1 MTASVSTML
10 GAYSGAFSDA
20 ALEKA
25 KTALRYDA
33 ATLRWARLVFLL
45 FLGVSVSRAD
55 QTVNVGPGIAFS
67 PSSVTIAPG
76 EKIIWIW
83 MGSPHSSTSNASSG
97 PEVWDSGVL
106 STGAT
111 FSHTFTNPGTYPYY
125 CVVHSS
131 PTGTAMNGV
140 VQVVPSTPTPTPPPA
155 TPTPSL
161 ATPTPPPGNPASI
174 PDAGRAGR
182 AALAMAILAVGL
194 RLLARRGEA

>member
-1 MTASVSTML
+1 MRFRGLA
-10 GAYSGAFSDA
+10 
-20 ALEKA
+20 
-25 KTALRYDA
+25 
-33 ATLRWARLVFLL
+33 FLL
-45 FLGVSVSRAD
+45 LLGVSAARAD

-76 EKIIWIW
+76 EKVTWVW
-83 MGSPHSSTSNASSG
+83 MGSPHSSTSNATSG

-111 FSHTFTNPGTYPYY
+111 FSHTFTAPGTYLYY

-140 VQVVPSTPTPTPPPA
+140 VQVVPPTPTPTPTLAAA
-155 TPTPSL
+155 TPTPPL
-161 ATPTPPPGNPASI
+161 VTPTPPPGNPASI

-182 AALAMAILAVGL
+182 AVLALAILAVAL